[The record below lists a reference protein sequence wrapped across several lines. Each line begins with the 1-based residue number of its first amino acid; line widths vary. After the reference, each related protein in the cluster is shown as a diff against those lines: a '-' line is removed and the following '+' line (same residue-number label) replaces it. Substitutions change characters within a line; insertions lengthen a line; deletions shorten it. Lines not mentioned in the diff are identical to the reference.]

1 MSAKADNLM
10 QRFGANISQTVAQRP
25 STPQGTPPAG
35 QADKYAGA
43 FRVRAFAELPVDA
56 VLADPQPRTEFDA
69 EDLDRLAASI
79 KRFGQLAPIRV
90 RHDPARDAWVV
101 LVGERRLR
109 ACKLAGLERVRVE
122 FVEREMTEADVLAE
136 QVVENAVRADLQ
148 PVEAGRA
155 YKRLMDLNGWTA
167 QQVGETLGIEA
178 TAVYRALS
186 LLKLPEDVADQV
198 DAGEIK
204 ATAAYE
210 ISKLQIADEQ
220 RELARKVVE
229 EGLDHKA
236 TVAEVRRR
244 QKSRDVPSLAARRRL
259 PAEQR
264 HRGTRG
270 VRVTIQVDRQAHDG
284 RRRCGPPRDRRPARA
299 ERSRRRGGLKVA
311 YESKSGRDGQGV
323 AMGGRKRDT
332 GKKPG
337 QARRPVAPRKGAEP
351 GDRSVKTK
359 GRDVD
364 FSVELATYDE
374 HLPELL
380 GSEGKFVLI
389 LGSAVDG
396 PFDTYEKAL
405 DAGYEKYDLKPF
417 LVKQIRAAEPIQ
429 YFTRDLR

>member
-10 QRFGANISQTVAQRP
+10 QRFGAHISQTVAQRP
-25 STPQGTPPAG
+25 STPQGTPQAG

-43 FRVRAFAELPVDA
+43 SRVRAFAELPVDA
-56 VLADPQPRTEFDA
+56 VQADPQPRTEFDA
-69 EDLDRLAASI
+69 EDLERLAASI

-90 RHDPARDAWVV
+90 RHDPARDTWVV

-122 FVEREMTEADVLAE
+122 FVEREMTEADVLTE

-210 ISKLQIADEQ
+210 ISKLQIADDQ

-244 QKSRDVPSLAARRRL
+244 QKPRGAKPAGRRRL

-270 VRVTIQVDRQAHDG
+270 VRITIQLAAKHAMDDVVADLREIADRLELSG
-284 RRRCGPPRDRRPARA
+284 RA
-299 ERSRRRGGLKVA
+299 E
-311 YESKSGRDGQGV
+311 E
-323 AMGGRKRDT
+323 
-332 GKKPG
+332 
-337 QARRPVAPRKGAEP
+337 
-351 GDRSVKTK
+351 
-359 GRDVD
+359 
-364 FSVELATYDE
+364 
-374 HLPELL
+374 
-380 GSEGKFVLI
+380 
-389 LGSAVDG
+389 
-396 PFDTYEKAL
+396 
-405 DAGYEKYDLKPF
+405 
-417 LVKQIRAAEPIQ
+417 AA
-429 YFTRDLR
+429 